1 MTFRIRRYFARLVKI
16 ATVCCSAAA
25 CAGFF
30 ASGAQGAANAPNP
43 AASCTGLGS
52 NFASQFGSGAGQLQ
66 SEIAKALQPLGQ
78 QIMLSSQQH
87 LGSYEACIG
96 G

>member
-1 MTFRIRRYFARLVKI
+1 MTFRNRKYSARLVKTAI
-16 ATVCCSAAA
+16 VCCSATA

-30 ASGAQGAANAPNP
+30 ASGAQGAANAPSS
-43 AASCTGLGS
+43 AASCGGLEA
-52 NFASQFGSGAGQLQ
+52 NFASQFGSANGQLQ

-78 QIMLSSQQH
+78 QIMLSAQQH

>member
-1 MTFRIRRYFARLVKI
+1 MTFRIEKYLARLVKI

-25 CAGFF
+25 CTGVF
-30 ASGAQGAANAPNP
+30 ASAAQGAANAPNP
-43 AASCTGLGS
+43 AASCTGLVA
-52 NFASQFGSGAGQLQ
+52 NFASQFGSANGQEQAAL
-66 SEIAKALQPLGQ
+66 AKALQPIGQ
-78 QIMLSSQQH
+78 QISPTSQQH